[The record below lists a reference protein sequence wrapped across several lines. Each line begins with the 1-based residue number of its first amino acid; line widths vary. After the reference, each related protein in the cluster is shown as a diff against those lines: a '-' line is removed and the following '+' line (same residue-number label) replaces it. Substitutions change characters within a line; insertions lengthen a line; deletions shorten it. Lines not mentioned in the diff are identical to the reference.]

1 MQSWQ
6 SSRQRFQECFHARSL
21 HAAAVD
27 FTRPRAIQNHRIYS
41 CKKASCLPC
50 NEYSST
56 MLKCKHVSSLILPH
70 TLRISSL
77 VYQDQLIECQGIM
90 YKTKDRT
97 ESWKRYRYALI
108 SIFMG
113 WARCEST
120 PDSIPTIGNTRIES
134 RAQDPQRSSRL
145 FRWMGSFAWKF
156 CKPAACLVRWPG
168 ALVPLRAFTL
178 T

>member
-1 MQSWQ
+1 MQKGQLSPLQ
-6 SSRQRFQECFHARSL
+6 FIIVQPCSSVKMSPPSSYLTLFSL
-21 HAAAVD
+21 
-27 FTRPRAIQNHRIYS
+27 F
-41 CKKASCLPC
+41 
-50 NEYSST
+50 
-56 MLKCKHVSSLILPH
+56 VS
-70 TLRISSL
+70 LRWFIKTK
-77 VYQDQLIECQGIM
+77 LIECQGII

-97 ESWKRYRYALI
+97 ESWKR
-108 SIFMG
+108 MG

-156 CKPAACLVRWPG
+156 CKPAASLVPWPG

-178 T
+178 TWIDVLVVACPSNHYCIITICSSTAAAPDKNWTSINHHTL